1 MTKLAQALVEETL
14 SEKNRL
20 TEFDTDQTILRKAK
34 EDEIRMR
41 LDEFARELSKVS
53 KQRVKGQLSQLIK
66 LSILKP
72 NYFKEDRTFYTINII
87 EIEIKNLYC

>member
-20 TEFDTDQTILRKAK
+20 TEFDTDQTLLRKAK

-53 KQRVKGQLSQLIK
+53 KQRVKGQLSE
-66 LSILKP
+66 
-72 NYFKEDRTFYTINII
+72 NAV
-87 EIEIKNLYC
+87 

>member
-20 TEFDTDQTILRKAK
+20 TEFDTDQTLLRKAK

-53 KQRVKGQLSQLIK
+53 KQRVKG
-66 LSILKP
+66 
-72 NYFKEDRTFYTINII
+72 
-87 EIEIKNLYC
+87 

>member
-53 KQRVKGQLSQLIK
+53 KQRVKDQLSQ
-66 LSILKP
+66 
-72 NYFKEDRTFYTINII
+72 DAV
-87 EIEIKNLYC
+87 

>member
-20 TEFDTDQTILRKAK
+20 TEFDTDQTLLRKAK

-53 KQRVKGQLSQLIK
+53 KQRVKGQLGE
-66 LSILKP
+66 
-72 NYFKEDRTFYTINII
+72 NAV
-87 EIEIKNLYC
+87 

>member
-53 KQRVKGQLSQLIK
+53 KQRVKG
-66 LSILKP
+66 
-72 NYFKEDRTFYTINII
+72 
-87 EIEIKNLYC
+87 

>member
-34 EDEIRMR
+34 EDGSKGASVRSSVKSMR
-41 LDEFARELSKVS
+41 
-53 KQRVKGQLSQLIK
+53 IC
-66 LSILKP
+66 I
-72 NYFKEDRTFYTINII
+72 
-87 EIEIKNLYC
+87 

>member
-53 KQRVKGQLSQLIK
+53 KQRVK
-66 LSILKP
+66 
-72 NYFKEDRTFYTINII
+72 D
-87 EIEIKNLYC
+87 

>member
-53 KQRVKGQLSQLIK
+53 KQRVKGQLSQ
-66 LSILKP
+66 
-72 NYFKEDRTFYTINII
+72 DAV
-87 EIEIKNLYC
+87 

>member
-20 TEFDTDQTILRKAK
+20 TEFDTDQILLRKAK
-34 EDEIRMR
+34 EDEIRIR

-53 KQRVKGQLSQLIK
+53 KQRVKG
-66 LSILKP
+66 
-72 NYFKEDRTFYTINII
+72 
-87 EIEIKNLYC
+87 